1 MSTPLTHID
10 AQGNALM
17 VDVGDKQIT
26 AREAIAEGFIT
37 LSPDAYD
44 TLCAGRLKK
53 GDALAVAQLAGISA
67 AKRAAELIP
76 LCHPIPLTGVKV
88 LVEPAGAQRVRAWA
102 RVRCD
107 WRTGVEMEALTAVTA
122 ALLTVYDMVKAID
135 KGPVIGPVML
145 LEKRGGRSGEWRRG
159 AEDAEAGSE
168 P

>member
-10 AQGNALM
+10 AQGNARM
-17 VDVGDKQIT
+17 VEVGDKEIT

-37 LSPDAYD
+37 LSADAYD
-44 TLCAGRLKK
+44 TLVAGQLKK
-53 GDALAVAQLAGISA
+53 GDALAVAQLAGIAA

-88 LVEPAGAQRVRAWA
+88 LVEPAGEQRVRVWA

-107 WRTGVEMEALTAVTA
+107 WRTGVEMEALTAVSA
-122 ALLTVYDMVKAID
+122 GLLTVYDMVKAID
-135 KGPVIGPVML
+135 KGPVIGPVQL
-145 LEKRGGRSGEWRRG
+145 LEKRGGRSGEWRRAQDQG
-159 AEDAEAGSE
+159 PGPDE